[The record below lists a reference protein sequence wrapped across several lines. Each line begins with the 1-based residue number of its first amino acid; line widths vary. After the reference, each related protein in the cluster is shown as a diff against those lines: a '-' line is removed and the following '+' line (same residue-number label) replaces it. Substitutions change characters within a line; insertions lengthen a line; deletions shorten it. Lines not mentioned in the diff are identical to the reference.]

1 MNGSAASA
9 AYWIVPL
16 IVGVLTLIALAM
28 VALAVR
34 KEDSRRFSLRSA
46 APGVATRVTRRLTR
60 FGAAGL
66 PVQPRGRVS

>member
-1 MNGSAASA
+1 MNAASI

-16 IVGVLTLIALAM
+16 IMGVSTLIVLAM

-34 KEDSRRFSLRSA
+34 KEDRRRFSLRGA
-46 APGVATRVTRRLTR
+46 APGVATRATRRLTR

-66 PVQPRGRVS
+66 PVQPRSRVS

>member
-1 MNGSAASA
+1 MNGSAASV

-16 IVGVLTLIALAM
+16 IMGVLILIVLAM

-34 KEDSRRFSLRSA
+34 KEDSRRFSLRGA
-46 APGVATRVTRRLTR
+46 APGAATRATRRLTR